1 MKFLVIPLPRL
12 KTHNPS
18 FVNLIW
24 VLVCLQFFYAL
35 SLHLCEF
42 CLDIIVK
49 VCVAKI
55 LGFSRVYYGM

>member
-1 MKFLVIPLPRL
+1 MKFVVIPLQRP
-12 KTHNPS
+12 KTHS
-18 FVNLIW
+18 FVNLMW
-24 VLVCLQFFYAL
+24 VLVYVQFCYAL

-55 LGFSRVYYGM
+55 FLIFSCIL